1 LHLIIRLRQLKSFA
15 PFRESGLTYPP
26 RKAPDL
32 DDFQPSGNRTDLPW
46 RGKISPML
54 SGNPHAILL
63 ISCPDRKGLV
73 ARISDFVFK
82 NSGNILHADEHIDDE
97 VGLFLMR
104 VEWDLAGFSLARD
117 SIRTALEPLARE
129 LAFDWQLHF
138 SDDRPRGA
146 IFVSKYDHCLQDLLY
161 RCRAGELAADFSLVI
176 SNHPDLRELVESH
189 GLEFLVFSV
198 TAETKSQQEEAV
210 RAELQRRN
218 VSLIVLA
225 RYMQILTE
233 NFVRHYPNRIINI
246 HHSFLPAF
254 AGSRPYHQAYRR
266 GVKLIGATSHYVTAE
281 LDGGPII
288 SQEAVRISHRDS
300 VQDLIRKG
308 RDLERVVLARAVR
321 AHLEHRVLV
330 YSNKTAVFD

>member
-1 LHLIIRLRQLKSFA
+1 M
-15 PFRESGLTYPP
+15 LTGS
-26 RKAPDL
+26 A
-32 DDFQPSGNRTDLPW
+32 
-46 RGKISPML
+46 
-54 SGNPHAILL
+54 HAILL

-104 VEWDLAGFSLARD
+104 IEWDLAGFNLARD
-117 SIRTALEPLARE
+117 SIRAALQPLARE

-138 SDDRPRGA
+138 TDERPPGA

-161 RCRAGELAADFSLVI
+161 RCRAGELAADFSLVV
-176 SNHPDLRELVESH
+176 SNHPDLRDLVESH
-189 GLEFLVFSV
+189 GLEFLVFPV
-198 TAETKSQQEEAV
+198 TAETKSEQEEAV
-210 RAELQRRN
+210 RAELERRK

-254 AGSRPYHQAYRR
+254 AGPRPYHQAHRR
-266 GVKLIGATSHYVTAE
+266 GVKLIGATSHYVTAD

-288 SQEAVRISHRDS
+288 SQDAVRISHRDS
-300 VQDLIRKG
+300 VQDLVRKG
-308 RDLERVVLARAVR
+308 RDLERMVLARAVR

-330 YSNKTAVFD
+330 YGNKTAVFD

>member
-1 LHLIIRLRQLKSFA
+1 MVW
-15 PFRESGLTYPP
+15 ES
-26 RKAPDL
+26 
-32 DDFQPSGNRTDLPW
+32 
-46 RGKISPML
+46 
-54 SGNPHAILL
+54 PHAILL

-82 NSGNILHADEHIDDE
+82 NNGNILHADEHIDDE
-97 VGLFLMR
+97 EGLFLMR
-104 VEWDLAGFSLARD
+104 TEWDLAGFN
-117 SIRTALEPLARE
+117 LARE
-129 LAFDWQLHF
+129 AIRAALQPLAQELTFDWQLHF
-138 SDDRPRGA
+138 SDERPRAA
-146 IFVSKYDHCLQDLLY
+146 IFVSKYDHCLHDLLY
-161 RCRAGELAADFSLVI
+161 RYRTGELAADLSLVV
-176 SNHPDLRELVESH
+176 SNHPDLRASVESM
-189 GLEFLVFSV
+189 GFECLVFPV
-198 TAETKSQQEEAV
+198 TAETKSTQEEAV
-210 RAELQRRN
+210 RAELERRN
-218 VSLIVLA
+218 VSLVVLA

-254 AGSRPYHQAYRR
+254 AGPRPYHQAYRR

-288 SQEAVRISHRDS
+288 SQAAVRISHRDS

-308 RDLERVVLARAVR
+308 RDLERVVLAQAVR

>member
-1 LHLIIRLRQLKSFA
+1 MQSRS
-15 PFRESGLTYPP
+15 
-26 RKAPDL
+26 
-32 DDFQPSGNRTDLPW
+32 
-46 RGKISPML
+46 
-54 SGNPHAILL
+54 PHAILL

-82 NSGNILHADEHIDDE
+82 NRGNILHADEHIDDE

-104 VEWDLAGFSLARD
+104 IEWDLAGFKLPRD
-117 SIRTALEPLARE
+117 AIHDALQPLAQE

-138 SDDRPRGA
+138 SDERPRTA

-161 RCRAGELAADFSLVI
+161 RYRAGELAADFSIVV
-176 SNHPDLRELVESH
+176 SNHPDLRDQVESQ
-189 GLEFLVFSV
+189 GLEYLVLPV
-198 TAETKSQQEEAV
+198 TTETKNDQEKTV
-210 RAELQRRN
+210 RAELDQRQIGL
-218 VSLIVLA
+218 VVLA

-233 NFVRHYPNRIINI
+233 DFVRHYPNRIINI

-254 AGSRPYHQAYRR
+254 AGPRPYHQAYRR

-288 SQEAVRISHRDS
+288 SQDAVRISHRDS

-308 RDLERVVLARAVR
+308 RDLERVVLAQAVR
-321 AHLEHRVLV
+321 AHLERRVLV